1 MAPDL
6 RKLKEKATEAFAKGK
21 FAKAA
26 EFYADYC
33 KADPKDLQARLRMGD
48 AFAKAGNKPKAI
60 DAYSSAAEG
69 FARDGF
75 LPRAIAASKL
85 ILELDP
91 AHKGVQQM
99 LADLYA
105 RKTSPSAGSSR
116 SKTASVI
123 GP

>member
-1 MAPDL
+1 MDL
-6 RKLKEKATEAFAKGK
+6 RKTKDKATEAFVKGK

-26 EFYADYC
+26 ELFAEC
-33 KADPKDLQARLRMGD
+33 VQADPKDLQARLRLGD
-48 AFAKAGNKPKAI
+48 AWAKAGNKPKAI
-60 DAYSSAAEG
+60 DSYRAAAEG

-91 AHKGVQQM
+91 SHQGVQQM

-105 RKTSPSAGSSR
+105 RKGGLPLPSA
-116 SKTASVI
+116 KPKA
-123 GP
+123 PP